1 MIYSSGT
8 TVYDCLTMISTLV
21 IPLIMFTWMILVQPT
36 IVTTGS
42 LLYNPSNI
50 LTDTFLSIT
59 YSVNLASVY
68 CTSAT
73 SEAAANT
80 AA

>member
-1 MIYSSGT
+1 
-8 TVYDCLTMISTLV
+8 
-21 IPLIMFTWMILVQPT
+21 MILVQPT